1 MKVNVLS
8 GDENSQ
14 KLLLQACVPFMDLKD
29 NARFF
34 YREDPT
40 QNPYKLRTG
49 KEDEYY
55 QRKINEDRVRN
66 IKKYI
71 RTAILKDYRK
81 QNVAVIFPTA
91 MLLAFTIDD
100 TSFSIGDT
108 PDLVMPQDFYIV
120 DGQHRLYSMI
130 KLYEDVS
137 GFMKT
142 EEDII
147 VKEYLEKF
155 RFNCTIMMNFDT

>member
-34 YREDPT
+34 YREDPS

-55 QRKINEDRVRN
+55 QRKIDENRVRN
-66 IKKYI
+66 IKSTFVLQYL
-71 RTAILKDYRK
+71 RTTENKTL
-81 QNVAVIFPTA
+81 QSSFLQLCCW
-91 MLLAFTIDD
+91 LL
-100 TSFSIGDT
+100 
-108 PDLVMPQDFYIV
+108 P
-120 DGQHRLYSMI
+120 
-130 KLYEDVS
+130 
-137 GFMKT
+137 
-142 EEDII
+142 
-147 VKEYLEKF
+147 
-155 RFNCTIMMNFDT
+155 

>member
-55 QRKINEDRVRN
+55 QRKIDENRVRN

-81 QNVAVIFPTA
+81 KTLQSSFLQLCCW
-91 MLLAFTIDD
+91 LL
-100 TSFSIGDT
+100 
-108 PDLVMPQDFYIV
+108 P
-120 DGQHRLYSMI
+120 
-130 KLYEDVS
+130 
-137 GFMKT
+137 
-142 EEDII
+142 
-147 VKEYLEKF
+147 
-155 RFNCTIMMNFDT
+155 